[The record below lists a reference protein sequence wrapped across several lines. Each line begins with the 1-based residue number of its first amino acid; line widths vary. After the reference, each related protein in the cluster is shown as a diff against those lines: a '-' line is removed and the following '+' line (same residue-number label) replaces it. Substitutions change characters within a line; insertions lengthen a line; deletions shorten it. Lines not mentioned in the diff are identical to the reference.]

1 MSNYFPLNLLV
12 YLIASYIAIL
22 SAEKTAEYCGRR
34 DDIIIPTY
42 NALAATS
49 FRIIFANKLIIFF
62 FANYWIRFY
71 KLCLLYDTFE
81 VDIEGVQILKQNFEP
96 PEILR
101 MYWKL
106 YSLQKFITLF
116 ITESYL
122 KNYLDLKAF
131 LNSSIAGEPSLNK
144 IVL

>member
-62 FANYWIRFY
+62 LQI
-71 KLCLLYDTFE
+71 
-81 VDIEGVQILKQNFEP
+81 IEFVFTNCVFFTILSK
-96 PEILR
+96 
-101 MYWKL
+101 
-106 YSLQKFITLF
+106 
-116 ITESYL
+116 
-122 KNYLDLKAF
+122 
-131 LNSSIAGEPSLNK
+131 
-144 IVL
+144 